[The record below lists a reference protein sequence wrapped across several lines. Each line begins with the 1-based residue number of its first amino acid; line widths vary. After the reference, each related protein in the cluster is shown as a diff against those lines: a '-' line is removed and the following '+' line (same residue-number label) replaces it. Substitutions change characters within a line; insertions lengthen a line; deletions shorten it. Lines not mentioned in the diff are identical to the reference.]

1 MPAMDVSLSDEL
13 DAYDRRV
20 ISRIGVGVIASLTG
34 SGLLAWLPVSVHN
47 QTFADALN
55 ACATGGATGITVLTV
70 VAFASILG
78 FSERTITY
86 IEQRLFG
93 DSNKLQ
99 KG

>member
-1 MPAMDVSLSDEL
+1 MDVSLSNEL

-20 ISRIGVGVIASLTG
+20 LSRIGIGVIASLIG
-34 SGLLAWLPVSVHN
+34 SGLLAWLPVSVQN
-47 QTFADALN
+47 QTLADALN
-55 ACATGGATGITVLTV
+55 ACAAGRATAITVLTV
-70 VAFASILG
+70 EAFAGILG
-78 FSERTITY
+78 FSERAVTF